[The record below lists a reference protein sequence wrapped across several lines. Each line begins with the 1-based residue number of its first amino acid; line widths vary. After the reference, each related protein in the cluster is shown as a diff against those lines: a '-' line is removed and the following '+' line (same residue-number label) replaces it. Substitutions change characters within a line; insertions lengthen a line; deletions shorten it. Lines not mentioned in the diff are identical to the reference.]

1 MAAEQKL
8 LYLVDTYSLVFQNF
22 HGIPNMTG
30 PKGQPTN
37 AVFGFTRDLRSL
49 LNDKKPTHLVLCLE
63 GGKTDRKEQFADYK
77 ATRKETPSELESQVP
92 LILEMARAHGVPCIS
107 VKGQEA
113 DDVMATLAA
122 RGERDG
128 FEVKI
133 VTTDKDARQ
142 LVSDRVHL
150 YNCRSGK
157 ELGPAELMEEWGVR
171 PDQVTDFQGLV
182 GDTSDNIPGIP
193 KVGPKAATELLGR
206 YGTLQGVLDAA
217 EPGPDAIEKS
227 RVLNKT
233 VRANL
238 ADPEHRKNALLSKDL
253 ATLRTDLDTGMTWE
267 AAKVS
272 EPDHDRLLKLFTD
285 LGFKRLSEEARDNG
299 SDRPKAV
306 VGAGGYVRRKRGEPE
321 TGPSLKAITVDTPEK
336 FDDFLDELREQPA
349 FCVDLET
356 TSLDAARAE
365 IVGWAVCWENWR
377 AYYIPVQTPTGTPS
391 LDAEAVLDSLRP
403 ILTDP
408 AKRVHN
414 QNIKYDLTVLL
425 ANGADIATVGTDP
438 MVADYLLAAGE
449 RSHSLDALARR
460 HLDRRT
466 TPISDLI
473 GKGKD
478 QKLMFEVAVDEV
490 TEYAAEDADV
500 AWQLAA
506 LMEAKLKEE
515 HLWELYEEVERP
527 LIPVL
532 AKMEHTGIALDAEEL
547 AEQSREITARLEE
560 LETEIKHLAGDDD
573 FNVRSTKQLK
583 EVLFDKL
590 KLPVVKRTKTGPST
604 DVEVLE
610 KLAPKHPLPALVQ
623 EHRGLNKLQGTYV
636 DALPKLVNPA
646 TGRIHCNFNQVVTA
660 TGRLSSSDP
669 NLQNIPARTPEG
681 RRVRKAFVPGE
692 EGWVMLAADYSQI
705 ELRLLAHYSQDEAL
719 LAAFREDR
727 DVHAAV
733 AAEIFDVPLD
743 EVTKDQRGIAK
754 TTNFGVI
761 YGQSSYGL
769 SAKLGIPQDEA
780 QDFITR
786 YLETYPGVRALIEKT
801 LSNVRNSGY
810 AYTILGR
817 RREVTGIRPRYFGQM
832 NLPERTAF
840 NTVIQG
846 SAADLIKL
854 AMIAVSDRLRREDHP
869 ARLLLQIHDELL
881 LEVPE
886 DRAGDL
892 SALLTEEMTGAMEID
907 VPLKVDVGTGAN
919 WLEVK

>member
-1 MAAEQKL
+1 MPDDRKL
-8 LYLVDTYSLVFQNF
+8 LYLVDTLSLVFQNF

-49 LNDKKPTHLVLCLE
+49 LKDKKPSHLVLCLE
-63 GGKTDRKEQFADYK
+63 GGKSDRKEAFADYK
-77 ATRKETPSELESQVP
+77 ATRKEAPADLEQQVP
-92 LILEMARAHGVPCIS
+92 LVIEMAEAHGVPCIS
-107 VKGQEA
+107 VPGQEA

-128 FEVKI
+128 FDVRV

-142 LVSDRVHL
+142 LISERVKL
-150 YNCRSGK
+150 YNCRSGNEMGVP
-157 ELGPAELMEEWGVR
+157 ELADEWGVT
-171 PDQVTDFQGLV
+171 PDRVTDFQGLV
-182 GDTSDNIPGIP
+182 GDTSDNIPGVP
-193 KVGPKAATELLGR
+193 KVGPKAATELLTRFGD
-206 YGTLQGVLDAA
+206 LEGVLEAA
-217 EPGPDAIEKS
+217 ASEAGIEKS

-238 ADPEHRKNALLSKDL
+238 ADPAHQKNARLSKDL

-267 AAKVS
+267 DAKVS
-272 EPDHDRLLKLFTD
+272 EPDHDRLLTLFTD
-285 LGFKRLSEEARDNG
+285 LGFKRLSEEARDNS
-299 SDRPKAV
+299 SDRPTAV
-306 VGAGGYVRRKRGEPE
+306 VGAGGYVRRKRGQPE
-321 TGPSLKAITVDTPEK
+321 TGPTLNAITVDTPEA

-356 TSLDAARAE
+356 TDLDATRAE

-377 AYYIPVQTPTGTPS
+377 AFYIPVQTPEGTPS
-391 LDAEAVLDSLRP
+391 LDAGAVLDAMRP
-403 ILTDP
+403 ILADP
-408 AKRVHN
+408 SKRVHN
-414 QNIKYDLTVLL
+414 QNLKYDLTVLL
-425 ANGADIATVGTDP
+425 GAGGDVATVGTDP

-466 TPISDLI
+466 TPITDLI
-473 GKGKD
+473 GQGKE
-478 QKLMFEVAVDEV
+478 QRMMFEVDVAEV
-490 TEYAAEDADV
+490 TTYAAEDADV

-506 LMEAKLKEE
+506 LMEGKLREE
-515 HLWELYEEVERP
+515 HLWELYEDVERP

-532 AKMEHTGIALDAEEL
+532 ARMEHTGIRLDPAELER
-547 AEQSREITARLEE
+547 QSAEITARLDE
-560 LETEIKHLAGDDD
+560 LEAEIKHLAGDEE
-573 FNVRSTKQLK
+573 FNVRSTKQLR
-583 EVLFDKL
+583 EVLFEKL

-604 DVEVLE
+604 DAEVLE

-636 DALPKLVNPA
+636 DALPKLVHPE

-692 EGWVMLAADYSQI
+692 DGWVLLAADYSQV
-705 ELRLLAHYSQDEAL
+705 ELRFLAHYSQDEAL
-719 LAAFREDR
+719 LNAFREDR

-733 AAEIFDVPLD
+733 AAQIFGVDLAD
-743 EVTKDQRGIAK
+743 VTKAQRGIAK

-780 QDFITR
+780 QAFIDA
-786 YLETYPGVRALIEKT
+786 YLKTYPGVRALIEKT

-817 RREVTGIRPRYFGQM
+817 RREVTGIRPKYFGQM

-854 AMIAVSDRLRREDHP
+854 AMIAVTDRLKAEDHP

-881 LEVPE
+881 FEVPS
-886 DRAGDL
+886 DRADDL
-892 SALLTEEMTGAMEID
+892 EALVTEEMTGAMEID
-907 VPLKVDVGTGAN
+907 VPLKVDVGTGDN
-919 WLEVK
+919 WLDVK